1 MKIHKLRFMNLN
13 SLYGEWSIDFTRPDY
28 LDQGLFAI
36 TGPTGSGKSTLLDAI
51 CLALYGATPRLGR
64 ITKSGNEIM
73 SRQTGACFAEV
84 TFSAQSGTYRCF
96 WEQHRAYKRPDG
108 VLAEATHEISD
119 VPTGQVLENR
129 KREVALLIEE
139 KTGMDFDRFT
149 RSILLAQGGFAAFLQ
164 ASPDERAPV
173 LEQITGTGIY
183 SEISR
188 QVHERQ
194 RGELQRLQTLKAE
207 LTGIACLDEAAATQ
221 LQADLKQKQLLEQQL
236 GRRQNEF
243 RQILNWLESCETL
256 RQEQQKLQAQ
266 QKENDK
272 GQQAFQPDRQRLE
285 RAGQALEAEGSYRS
299 YTALRSQQEKETAA
313 RRQVLG
319 QIPDLT
325 ERLAQSQAAL
335 DQAEQR
341 AGQAK
346 QQLQDEQP
354 LLKEVRLLDGQVWQA
369 AEQLKTLQADGR
381 RLEGQIRQDQEHLK
395 TIGAKREKTA
405 IDQQQVRRY
414 QEQHA
419 ADSGL
424 VAQLGVIRS
433 QAADVQVLQG
443 RAGQQQI
450 DIAAAKQTLQMAEK
464 QKQEAV
470 QTAQSLQTAAKALK
484 EKTQALAG
492 DLNSLLDGRLLRE
505 YQQDLTARLKTL
517 ALLKTI
523 ADLEDQRKR
532 LRDGEACP
540 LCGALDHPYAR
551 GQVPALDEEQQAI
564 EALQDVI
571 DKASRLE
578 DQLRRLDGQE
588 RAAAGPMAAAEREV
602 MQAEHA
608 CQTAKAERD
617 RLGREAAELAV
628 QMTHSRDDLLDL
640 LRPYALSDVRFED
653 GLPALLEKLAARLH
667 TWQGVETKSREL
679 EQAAQQQLTEQS
691 GRQATLDARLESFR
705 ENTQKSDRQRHV
717 LQDLQMKRQ
726 QLYGKKQPDS
736 EEQQLV
742 RAVEAADGAVRSAS
756 LAAVQAQRDLDK
768 RKTQAAD
775 LESALEQ
782 RLPAL
787 RDARADFER
796 ALDQAGLSD
805 EAEFLACRLADADRR
820 ALTEQARQLDE
831 RRQELK
837 TRWTDTSQRLA
848 VEEQKALWSASRE
861 AAEAQYAQLN
871 GEYQALHEE
880 IGAIKQQL
888 ADHDAARERV
898 RIKQEQIASQD
909 LVCRRWNRLHELIG
923 SADGKKYRNFV
934 QGLTFERMVAQAN
947 RQLSQMSD
955 RYLLVRDPDQPLELS
970 VVDNYQAGEIRST
983 KNLSGGESFIVSLAL
998 ALGLSRLASR
1008 NVRVD
1013 SLFLDEGFGTLD
1025 EETLE
1030 TALDTLASLQQ
1041 DGKLIGVIS
1050 HVQAL
1055 KERIRT
1061 QLSVQPVSGG
1071 RSRLAGPG
1079 VSAGAPDGG

>member
-1 MKIHKLRFMNLN
+1 
-13 SLYGEWSIDFTRPDY
+13 
-28 LDQGLFAI
+28 
-36 TGPTGSGKSTLLDAI
+36 
-51 CLALYGATPRLGR
+51 
-64 ITKSGNEIM
+64 
-73 SRQTGACFAEV
+73 
-84 TFSAQSGTYRCF
+84 
-96 WEQHRAYKRPDG
+96 
-108 VLAEATHEISD
+108 
-119 VPTGQVLENR
+119 
-129 KREVALLIEE
+129 VA
-139 KTGMDFDRFT
+139 K
-149 RSILLAQGGFAAFLQ
+149 
-164 ASPDERAPV
+164 
-173 LEQITGTGIY
+173 
-183 SEISR
+183 
-188 QVHERQ
+188 
-194 RGELQRLQTLKAE
+194 
-207 LTGIACLDEAAATQ
+207 
-221 LQADLKQKQLLEQQL
+221 
-236 GRRQNEF
+236 
-243 RQILNWLESCETL
+243 
-256 RQEQQKLQAQ
+256 
-266 QKENDK
+266 
-272 GQQAFQPDRQRLE
+272 
-285 RAGQALEAEGSYRS
+285 
-299 YTALRSQQEKETAA
+299 
-313 RRQVLG
+313 RQVLG

-354 LLKEVRLLDGQVWQA
+354 LLKDVRLLDGQVGQA
-369 AEQLKTLQADGR
+369 AEQLKTLQIDGR
-381 RLEGQIRQDQEHLK
+381 RLDGQIRQDQEHLK
-395 TIGAKREKTA
+395 TIGAKREKIA
-405 IDQQQVRRY
+405 KDQEQVRQYR
-414 QEQHA
+414 ETHA

-424 VAQLGVIRS
+424 IAQLGVIRS
-433 QAADVQVLQG
+433 QAADVQALQE
-443 RAGQQQI
+443 RASQQQI
-450 DIAAAKQTLQMAEK
+450 DIAAAKQSLQLAEK
-464 QKQEAV
+464 QRQEAV
-470 QTAQSLQTAAKALK
+470 QAAQSLQTAAKTLK
-484 EKTQALAG
+484 EKTQALAD
-492 DLNSLLDGRLLRE
+492 DLNRLLDGRLLRE

-523 ADLEDQRKR
+523 ADLEDQRRR

-551 GQVPALDEEQQAI
+551 GQVPAPDEEQQAI

-588 RAAAGPMAAAEREV
+588 RAAAGPIAAAEREV
-602 MQAEHA
+602 MQSEHA
-608 CQTAKAERD
+608 CQTAKAELD

-628 QMTHSRDDLLDL
+628 QATHSRNDLLDL

-667 TWQGVETKSREL
+667 AWQSIETKSREL
-679 EQAAQQQLTEQS
+679 EQTDQQLQAEQS
-691 GRQATLDARLESFR
+691 GMQATLDARLESFR
-705 ENTQKSDRQRHV
+705 ENTQKSDRQSHV
-717 LQDLQMKRQ
+717 LQDLQLKRQ

-742 RAVEAADGAVRSAS
+742 RAIEAADGAVRSAS

-805 EAEFLACRLADADRR
+805 EAEFLTCRLADADRR
-820 ALTEQARQLDE
+820 ALAEQARQLDA
-831 RRQELK
+831 RRQELR

-848 VEEQKALWSASRE
+848 AEEQKALWSESRE
-861 AAEAQYAQLN
+861 AAETRYAQLN

-888 ADHDAARERV
+888 TDHDAARERV

-1061 QLSVQPVSGG
+1061 QLSVQPISSG

-1079 VSAGAPDGG
+1079 VSAGVPDGG